1 MRSKN
6 KIIMANKNKTE
17 DQFAQIEE
25 TLSKTEQFIEENQKS
40 LMTIIGAIVGIVAL
54 FSVYQNFYI
63 EPMEKE
69 AQAEMYMAELY
80 FQKDSFNL
88 ALNGDGQYL
97 GFLDIADDY
106 SSTNVGQLANYY
118 AGLSY
123 LHTADYDNAIE
134 YLGDFSS
141 DDIILSSLA
150 LGCKGD
156 AYMELGDIDAALDAY
171 ADAVNNS
178 ANDFTAPRYMMKQ
191 AMIYTSIGDNNK
203 ALDLFKA
210 IQSDYKTSREAN
222 GIEKY
227 IARVEKS

>member
-1 MRSKN
+1 
-6 KIIMANKNKTE
+6 MANKNKTE

-25 TLSKTEQFIEENQKS
+25 TLSKTEQFIEENQKI

-97 GFLDIADDY
+97 GFLDIANDY

-118 AGLSY
+118 SGLSY
-123 LHTADYDNAIE
+123 LNTADYDKAIE
-134 YLGDFSS
+134 YLDDFSS
-141 DDIILSSLA
+141 EDIILSSLA
-150 LGCKGD
+150 LGCMGD
-156 AYMELGDIDAALDAY
+156 AYMELGDTDAALNAY

-191 AMIYTSIGDNNK
+191 AMIYTSNGDNNK

-210 IQSDYKTSREAN
+210 IQSDYKTSREAS

-227 IARVEKS
+227 IARVD

>member
-69 AQAEMYMAELY
+69 AQAEMYMAEIY

-123 LHTADYDNAIE
+123 LHTADYDNAIK

-150 LGCKGD
+150 LGCIGD
-156 AYMELGDIDAALDAY
+156 AYMELGDTDAALDAY

-178 ANDFTAPRYMMKQ
+178 ANVFTSPRYMMKQ
-191 AMIYTSIGDNNK
+191 AMIYTSNGDNNK

-227 IARVEKS
+227 IARVENS

>member
-1 MRSKN
+1 
-6 KIIMANKNKTE
+6 MANKNKTE

-40 LMTIIGAIVGIVAL
+40 LMNIIGAIVGIVAL

-69 AQAEMYMAELY
+69 AQVEMYMAELY

-97 GFLDIADDY
+97 GFLDIANDY

-150 LGCKGD
+150 LGCIGD
-156 AYMELGDIDAALDAY
+156 AYMELGDTDAALDAY

-227 IARVEKS
+227 IARVENS

>member
-1 MRSKN
+1 
-6 KIIMANKNKTE
+6 MANKNKTE

-88 ALNGDGQYL
+88 ALHGDGQYL

-150 LGCKGD
+150 LGCIGD
-156 AYMELGDIDAALDAY
+156 AYMELGDTDAALDAY

-191 AMIYTSIGDNNK
+191 AMIYTSNGDNNK

-227 IARVEKS
+227 IARVENS

>member
-1 MRSKN
+1 
-6 KIIMANKNKTE
+6 MANKNKTE

-150 LGCKGD
+150 LGCIGD
-156 AYMELGDIDAALDAY
+156 AYIELGDTDAALDAY

-227 IARVEKS
+227 IARVENS

>member
-1 MRSKN
+1 
-6 KIIMANKNKTE
+6 MANKNKTE

-25 TLSKTEQFIEENQKS
+25 TLTRTEQFIEENQKS
-40 LMTIIGAIVGIVAL
+40 LMTIVGAIVGIVAL

-63 EPMEKE
+63 APMEEE

-106 SSTNVGQLANYY
+106 SSTNIGQLANYY
-118 AGLSY
+118 AGLCY
-123 LHTADYDNAIE
+123 LNTADFDNAIE

-141 DDIILSSLA
+141 DDIVLSSLA
-150 LGCKGD
+150 LGCMGD
-156 AYMELGDIDAALDAY
+156 AYMELGDVDAALDAY
-171 ADAVNNS
+171 ASAVSNS
-178 ANDFTAPRYMMKQ
+178 SNDFTAPRYMMKQ
-191 AMIYTSIGDNNK
+191 ALIHDANGDSDK
-203 ALDLFKA
+203 ALNLYKS
-210 IQSDYKTSREAN
+210 IKNDYKTSREAN

-227 IARVEKS
+227 IAKVENS

>member
-1 MRSKN
+1 
-6 KIIMANKNKTE
+6 MANKNKTE

-40 LMTIIGAIVGIVAL
+40 LMTIIGAIVGVVAL

-150 LGCKGD
+150 LGCMGD
-156 AYMELGDIDAALDAY
+156 AYMELGDTDAALDAY

-191 AMIYTSIGDNNK
+191 AMIYTSNGDNNK

-227 IARVEKS
+227 IARVENS

>member
-1 MRSKN
+1 
-6 KIIMANKNKTE
+6 MANKNKTE

-97 GFLDIADDY
+97 GFLDIANDY

-150 LGCKGD
+150 LGCIGD
-156 AYMELGDIDAALDAY
+156 AYMELGDTDAALDAY

-191 AMIYTSIGDNNK
+191 AMIYTSNGDNNK

>member
-1 MRSKN
+1 
-6 KIIMANKNKTE
+6 MAKKKNKTE

-25 TLSKTEQFIEENQKS
+25 TLTRTEQFIEENQKS
-40 LMTIIGAIVGIVAL
+40 LMTIVGAIVGIVAL

-63 EPMEKE
+63 APMEEE

-97 GFLDIADDY
+97 GFLDVADDY

-118 AGLSY
+118 AGLCY
-123 LHTADYDNAIE
+123 LNTADFDNAIE

-141 DDIILSSLA
+141 DDIVLSSLA
-150 LGCKGD
+150 LGCMGD
-156 AYMELGDIDAALDAY
+156 AYMELGDVDAALDAY
-171 ADAVNNS
+171 ASAVSNS
-178 ANDFTAPRYMMKQ
+178 SNDFTAPRYMMKQ
-191 AMIYTSIGDNNK
+191 ALIHDANGDSDK
-203 ALDLFKA
+203 ALNLYKS
-210 IQSDYKTSREAN
+210 IKNDYKTSCEAN

-227 IARVEKS
+227 IAQVENS

>member
-1 MRSKN
+1 
-6 KIIMANKNKTE
+6 MANKNKTE

-40 LMTIIGAIVGIVAL
+40 LMTIIGAIVGVVAL

-97 GFLDIADDY
+97 GFLDIANDY

-150 LGCKGD
+150 LGCIGD
-156 AYMELGDIDAALDAY
+156 AYIELGDTDAALDAY

>member
-1 MRSKN
+1 
-6 KIIMANKNKTE
+6 MANKNKTE

-40 LMTIIGAIVGIVAL
+40 LMTIIAAIVVLVAL
-54 FSVYQNFYI
+54 FIVYQNFYI

-69 AQAEMYMAELY
+69 AQTEMYMAELY

-97 GFLDIADDY
+97 GFLDIANDY

-150 LGCKGD
+150 LGCMGD
-156 AYMELGDIDAALDAY
+156 AYMELGDTDAALDAY

-191 AMIYTSIGDNNK
+191 AMIYTSNGDNNK

-227 IARVEKS
+227 IARVENS

>member
-134 YLGDFSS
+134 FLGDFSS

-150 LGCKGD
+150 LGCIGD
-156 AYMELGDIDAALDAY
+156 AYMELGDTDAALNAY

-191 AMIYTSIGDNNK
+191 AMIYTSNGDNNK

-227 IARVEKS
+227 IARVENS

>member
-1 MRSKN
+1 
-6 KIIMANKNKTE
+6 MANKNKTE

-69 AQAEMYMAELY
+69 AQAEMYMAEIY

-150 LGCKGD
+150 LGCIGD
-156 AYMELGDIDAALDAY
+156 AYMELGDTDAALDAY

-191 AMIYTSIGDNNK
+191 AMIYTSNGDNNK

-227 IARVEKS
+227 IARVENS

>member
-1 MRSKN
+1 
-6 KIIMANKNKTE
+6 MANKNKTE

-40 LMTIIGAIVGIVAL
+40 LMTIISAIVGIVAL

-69 AQAEMYMAELY
+69 AQVEMYMAELY

-97 GFLDIADDY
+97 GFLDIANDY

-150 LGCKGD
+150 LGCIGD
-156 AYMELGDIDAALDAY
+156 AYMELGDTDAALDAY

-210 IQSDYKTSREAN
+210 IQSDYKTAREAN

-227 IARVEKS
+227 IARVENS

>member
-97 GFLDIADDY
+97 GFLDIANDY

-150 LGCKGD
+150 LGCMGD
-156 AYMELGDIDAALDAY
+156 AYMELGDTDAALDAY

-222 GIEKY
+222 GVEKY
-227 IARVEKS
+227 IARVENS

>member
-1 MRSKN
+1 
-6 KIIMANKNKTE
+6 MANKNKTE

-40 LMTIIGAIVGIVAL
+40 LMTIIGAIVGVVAL

-97 GFLDIADDY
+97 GFLDIANDY

-150 LGCKGD
+150 LGCMGD
-156 AYMELGDIDAALDAY
+156 AYMELGDTDAALDAY

-227 IARVEKS
+227 IARVENS

>member
-1 MRSKN
+1 
-6 KIIMANKNKTE
+6 MANKNKTE

-97 GFLDIADDY
+97 GFLDIANDY

-150 LGCKGD
+150 LGCMGD
-156 AYMELGDIDAALDAY
+156 AYMELGDTDAALDAY

-222 GIEKY
+222 GVEKY
-227 IARVEKS
+227 IARVENS

>member
-1 MRSKN
+1 
-6 KIIMANKNKTE
+6 MANKNKTE

-69 AQAEMYMAELY
+69 AQAEMYMAEIY

-123 LHTADYDNAIE
+123 LHTADYDNAIK

-150 LGCKGD
+150 LGCIGD
-156 AYMELGDIDAALDAY
+156 AYMELGDTDAALDAY

-191 AMIYTSIGDNNK
+191 AMIYTSNGDNSK

-210 IQSDYKTSREAN
+210 IKSNYKNSREAN

-227 IARVEKS
+227 IARVENS

>member
-1 MRSKN
+1 
-6 KIIMANKNKTE
+6 MANKNKTE

-97 GFLDIADDY
+97 GFLDIANDY

-123 LHTADYDNAIE
+123 LHTADYDNAIQ

-150 LGCKGD
+150 LGCIGD
-156 AYMELGDIDAALDAY
+156 AYMELGDNDAALDAY

-210 IQSDYKTSREAN
+210 IQSDYKNSREAN

-227 IARVEKS
+227 IARVEKR

>member
-1 MRSKN
+1 
-6 KIIMANKNKTE
+6 MANKNKTE

-25 TLSKTEQFIEENQKS
+25 TLTRTEQFIEENQKS
-40 LMTIIGAIVGIVAL
+40 LMTIVGAIVGIVAL

-97 GFLDIADDY
+97 GFLDIANDY

-150 LGCKGD
+150 LGCIGD
-156 AYMELGDIDAALDAY
+156 AYMELGDTDAALDAY

-227 IARVEKS
+227 IARVENS

>member
-1 MRSKN
+1 
-6 KIIMANKNKTE
+6 MANKNKTE

-150 LGCKGD
+150 LGCIGD
-156 AYMELGDIDAALDAY
+156 AYMELGDTDAALDAY

-210 IQSDYKTSREAN
+210 IQSDYKTAREAN

>member
-1 MRSKN
+1 
-6 KIIMANKNKTE
+6 MANKNKTE

-40 LMTIIGAIVGIVAL
+40 LMTIIGAIVGVVAL
-54 FSVYQNFYI
+54 FIVYQNFYI

-97 GFLDIADDY
+97 GFLDIANDY

-141 DDIILSSLA
+141 DDIILSSLS
-150 LGCKGD
+150 LGCIGD
-156 AYMELGDIDAALDAY
+156 AYMELGDTDAALDAY

-227 IARVEKS
+227 IARVENS

>member
-1 MRSKN
+1 
-6 KIIMANKNKTE
+6 MANKNKTE

-97 GFLDIADDY
+97 GFLDIANDY

-150 LGCKGD
+150 LGCMGD
-156 AYMELGDIDAALDAY
+156 AYMELGDTDAALDAY

-227 IARVEKS
+227 IARVENS

>member
-1 MRSKN
+1 
-6 KIIMANKNKTE
+6 MANKNKTE

-40 LMTIIGAIVGIVAL
+40 LMTIIGAIVGVVAL

-97 GFLDIADDY
+97 GFLDIANDY

-141 DDIILSSLA
+141 DDIILSSLS
-150 LGCKGD
+150 LGCIGD
-156 AYMELGDIDAALDAY
+156 AYMELGDTDAALDAY

-227 IARVEKS
+227 IARVENS

>member
-1 MRSKN
+1 
-6 KIIMANKNKTE
+6 MANKNKTE

-97 GFLDIADDY
+97 GFLDIANDY

-150 LGCKGD
+150 LGCIGD
-156 AYMELGDIDAALDAY
+156 AYMELGDTDAALDAY

-227 IARVEKS
+227 IARVENS